1 MLLIHC
7 NCISFI
13 STAHHYIWPAITE
26 KQAIIVITWAHRNV
40 LSGPLSCHNGHN
52 GKMHYS
58 VGYGIA
64 VQFPFNGQFE
74 FVKITLGYL
83 EVLQKMVRLFNLNP
97 YCPVAALEGR

>member
-1 MLLIHC
+1 MICMHGMHGRGVTQKHSR
-7 NCISFI
+7 ISHVERCKTYF
-13 STAHHYIWPAITE
+13 
-26 KQAIIVITWAHRNV
+26 V
-40 LSGPLSCHNGHN
+40 SGPLSCHNGHN